1 MIALCWRDLNLFRH
15 VAQTKILDFRVSGRD
30 VALARRVVCLLGRDF
45 GFLIPVLCLVGC
57 APPSVR
63 FILPS

>member
-15 VAQTKILDFRVSGRD
+15 VSQTKILGFRVSVRD
-30 VALARRVVCLLGRDF
+30 LALVRRVVCLPGRDF
-45 GFLIPVLCLVGC
+45 GFLIPVSCLVGC
-57 APPSVR
+57 ALPSVR

>member
-1 MIALCWRDLNLFRH
+1 MIALCWRDLNLFRRIS
-15 VAQTKILDFRVSGRD
+15 QTKILDFRVSGRD
-30 VALARRVVCLLGRDF
+30 LALVRRAVCLPRRDF

-57 APPSVR
+57 ALPSVR